1 MASKTGKMTDRGRP
15 VWRDDET
22 GEDYSER
29 STTFSSSRKD
39 GEEVWYTV
47 PTVGEDGTE
56 YSEDVMRDYVKEYG
70 PVDWMT
76 GEELPEFRYKEDAI
90 EYAKS
95 RSNSMFDKQ
104 RGYSEGG
111 EVQQMNKMYNEGGL
125 ATDGMDVDPVSGN
138 DIPVGSNAEDV
149 RDDVDTKLSSGEY
162 VVPADVVKYLGV
174 AQLEKLVDKAKVG
187 LEDMEANGRIGGA
200 PVDEPEEVVMTLG
213 GDLGTLDGY
222 ATGGLVAGT
231 DINGIIDR
239 VKGAAM
245 KDPSIMNML
254 KSKGIF
260 VEAVNPSEAT
270 PVKMAEGGLLD
281 TTDTTSSFNPF
292 EYTPGFSVAAG
303 ATGGVPGLPNA
314 VPGVPTPVA
323 APPPVVAD
331 PVVTPNQKMLNDSY
345 DYSEEDD
352 SSNTGWMDQYDYT
365 NPETLYS
372 ATMTTMATDGGKAKG
387 SILGDVVSAVFG
399 GTPIGRIAGGIGKA
413 MSVNSVATA
422 RAHADVLSSQGFTEK
437 AAALTAQIDEY
448 TKANNL
454 ESITGRIAT
463 GKRRAEQIAKE
474 QASKLSKWSK
484 LGTTGSSGAT
494 SNVAGLADA
503 RAMANQSAAVKQG
516 YLDYAATGEGRDTS
530 WEGGGVAESQNS
542 YSGNVSAGDRAQS
555 AADRDGVGM
564 ATGGRATG
572 GLVDRRV
579 KLKPTPSKKNKKQ
592 TKTTT
597 TKKGLGSK

>member
-111 EVQQMNKMYNEGGL
+111 EVQQMKNMYDEGGL

-200 PVDEPEEVVMTLG
+200 PVEEPEEVVMTLG

-222 ATGGLVAGT
+222 ASGGMVAGT
-231 DINGIIDR
+231 DIDGIIDR

-254 KSKGIF
+254 KAKGIF
-260 VEAVNPSEAT
+260 VEAVKPSEAT
-270 PVKMAEGGLLD
+270 PAKMAEGGLLD
-281 TTDTTSSFNPF
+281 TTNTTSSFDPF
-292 EYTPGFSVAAG
+292 AYTPGFSVESG
-303 ATGGVPGLPNA
+303 ATGGMPGRAPSVPGIPNTL
-314 VPGVPTPVA
+314 TPVA
-323 APPPVVAD
+323 PAPAPAPIKQ
-331 PVVTPNQKMLNDSY
+331 PELEENYDSY
-345 DYSEEDD
+345 TQEGTTDT
-352 SSNTGWMDQYDYT
+352 TGWMDNFDYT
-365 NPETLYS
+365 TPQGLFDS
-372 ATMTTMATDGGKAKG
+372 TMTTLSVSGKDDKNALGQVTSAIFG
-387 SILGDVVSAVFG
+387 S
-399 GTPIGRIAGGIGKA
+399 TPIGKAVGFIGKA
-413 MSVNSVATA
+413 VAVNNIAQA
-422 RAHADVLSSQGFTEK
+422 RANASVLSSQGKTDEAK
-437 AAALTAQIDEY
+437 AITDAVSAYA
-448 TKANNL
+448 KAKGVD
-454 ESITGRIAT
+454 S
-463 GKRRAEQIAKE
+463 
-474 QASKLSKWSK
+474 LSKV
-484 LGTTGSSGAT
+484 GTGTRLAKAVEDSGVT
-494 SNVAGLADA
+494 SRWGGKNIAGIDTAG
-503 RAMANQSAAVKQG
+503 AMTKQSAAVQQG
-516 YLDYAATGEGRDTS
+516 YQNYADLGKDRATS
-530 WEGGGVAESQNS
+530 WSGGQVAESQEAPS
-542 YSGNVSAGDRAQS
+542 YGSSEDAMASAQD
-555 AADRDGVGM
+555 AADDLGVGM
-564 ATGGRATG
+564 ATGGRAKG

-579 KLKPTPSKKNKKQ
+579 KLKPTPTKNKK